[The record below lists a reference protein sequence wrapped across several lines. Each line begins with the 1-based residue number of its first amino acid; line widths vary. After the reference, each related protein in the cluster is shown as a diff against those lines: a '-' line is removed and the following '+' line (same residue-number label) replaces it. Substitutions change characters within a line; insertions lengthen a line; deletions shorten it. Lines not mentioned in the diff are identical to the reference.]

1 MGNKL
6 EAGTLAVGSL
16 SSHREGKRREKRRV
30 VYSEIEKGREKRRRK
45 EEKEVHSSGAKPS
58 VYLLPTALSFLF
70 LHFVSFFSSLSLF
83 LSPLS
88 NPSPTPIRSQERV
101 DRVAHT
107 LATPRLERSRASSS
121 APPFTPRCSL
131 ENPTLF
137 GSFDQS
143 PPANYGLVMYRLL
156 LPRVSVHLFSMSPRV
171 VHSSSFLFLPH
182 LFFFFF
188 ISPSLIRSKIR
199 SCTRFAVALNLSR
212 PEILFHLRMPSSF
225 SYSSSSSLYGYFIV
239 LLHRC
244 STLARGFPRSCVRSF
259 SLAFGTHDCSSLDPL
274 HFRLLLTPST
284 STAS

>member
-182 LFFFFF
+182 LFFFF
-188 ISPSLIRSKIR
+188 
-199 SCTRFAVALNLSR
+199 
-212 PEILFHLRMPSSF
+212 LF
-225 SYSSSSSLYGYFIV
+225 
-239 LLHRC
+239 
-244 STLARGFPRSCVRSF
+244 
-259 SLAFGTHDCSSLDPL
+259 
-274 HFRLLLTPST
+274 LLLLLDRKYVAALGSRLP
-284 STAS
+284 